1 MDLCSFKNKDIF
13 DWIYLKNLTREE
25 CESNMKKFED
35 PEPHRYVIPLNVTSD
50 VSLNFIPV
58 PSLEYAEEIINQST
72 CEDLEHNSDKK
83 HLRANLYN
91 ILLQTLNHLVLPSP
105 LLSYVPNPI
114 VQITIKYV
122 EFIVK
127 DLFDYF
133 CGRRMFLLNN
143 FF

>member
-13 DWIYLKNLTREE
+13 DWIYLKNLTTEE

-58 PSLEYAEEIINQST
+58 PSLEYAEEKDSLST

-83 HLRANLYN
+83 ALKGKL
-91 ILLQTLNHLVLPSP
+91 I
-105 LLSYVPNPI
+105 
-114 VQITIKYV
+114 
-122 EFIVK
+122 
-127 DLFDYF
+127 
-133 CGRRMFLLNN
+133 
-143 FF
+143 